1 MQLQSLTIEFILLQ
15 ISVAFSPGLIIAL
28 VVNEAVQKGKKN
40 ALQVAYGAAA
50 GAIGITIITAA
61 VITYIFSLI
70 PEILTFIYIFGIIYI
85 VYKGIKT
92 IQDKGDSPK
101 VLGSASFLSGFKI
114 NLANPKMWVFYLSVL
129 PLFITD
135 ESNIFSSL
143 IFLGIVTIFINLFA
157 DISYAL
163 LSSYLFNNSST
174 KVKRYI
180 NVISGICLIGIGI
193 YLFFSRFIWIFSRF
207 NRIIRFVI
215 LKKFWNC
222 TYATQ
227 SGW

>member
-1 MQLQSLTIEFILLQ
+1 MVSSSVVIELIILQ

-28 VVNEAVQKGKKN
+28 VVNEAVQKGRKN

-50 GAIGITIITAA
+50 GAIGITIITAG

-70 PEILTFIYIFGIIYI
+70 PEILTFIYIVGIIYI

-101 VLGSASFLSGFKI
+101 VLSSASFMSGFKI

-174 KVKRYI
+174 NVKRYI
-180 NVISGICLIGIGI
+180 NIISGLCLIGIGI
-193 YLFFSRFIWIFSRF
+193 YLFFSRFI
-207 NRIIRFVI
+207 
-215 LKKFWNC
+215 
-222 TYATQ
+222 
-227 SGW
+227 

>member
-28 VVNEAVQKGKKN
+28 VVNEAVQKGRKN

-92 IQDKGDSPK
+92 IQDKGESPK

-143 IFLGIVTIFINLFA
+143 IYLGIVTIFINLFA

-163 LSSYLFNNSST
+163 VSSYLFNNPTT

-180 NVISGICLIGIGI
+180 NIISGLCLVGIGI
-193 YLFFSRFIWIFSRF
+193 YLFFSRFI
-207 NRIIRFVI
+207 
-215 LKKFWNC
+215 
-222 TYATQ
+222 
-227 SGW
+227 

>member
-28 VVNEAVQKGKKN
+28 VVNEAVQKGRKN
-40 ALQVAYGAAA
+40 ALQVAYGAAT
-50 GAIGITIITAA
+50 GAIGITLITAA

-92 IQDKGDSPK
+92 IQDKGDSPE
-101 VLGSASFLSGFKI
+101 VLVSASYMSGLKI

-143 IFLGIVTIFINLFA
+143 IYLGIVTIFINLFA

-174 KVKRYI
+174 KIKRYI
-180 NVISGICLIGIGI
+180 NLFSGICLIGIGI
-193 YLFFSRFIWIFSRF
+193 YLFFSRFI
-207 NRIIRFVI
+207 
-215 LKKFWNC
+215 
-222 TYATQ
+222 
-227 SGW
+227 

>member
-28 VVNEAVQKGKKN
+28 VVNEAVQKGRKN

-135 ESNIFSSL
+135 ESNIFSYL
-143 IFLGIVTIFINLFA
+143 IYLGIVTIFINLFA

-163 LSSYLFNNSST
+163 LSSYLFNNSTT

-180 NVISGICLIGIGI
+180 NIISGLCLIGIGI
-193 YLFFSRFIWIFSRF
+193 YLFFSRFI
-207 NRIIRFVI
+207 
-215 LKKFWNC
+215 
-222 TYATQ
+222 
-227 SGW
+227 

>member
-28 VVNEAVQKGKKN
+28 VVNEAVQKGRKN

-50 GAIGITIITAA
+50 GAMGINLITAA
-61 VITYIFSLI
+61 VIAYIFSLI

-157 DISYAL
+157 DISYAI

-193 YLFFSRFIWIFSRF
+193 YLFFSRFI
-207 NRIIRFVI
+207 
-215 LKKFWNC
+215 
-222 TYATQ
+222 
-227 SGW
+227 

>member
-1 MQLQSLTIEFILLQ
+1 MELQSLTVEFILLQ

-28 VVNEAVQKGKKN
+28 VVNEAVQKGRKN
-40 ALQVAYGAAA
+40 ALQVAYGAAT

-70 PEILTFIYIFGIIYI
+70 PEILTFIYIFGMIYIIY
-85 VYKGIKT
+85 KGVKT
-92 IQDKGDSPK
+92 LQDKGDSPE
-101 VLGSASFLSGFKI
+101 VLGSASFMSGFKI

-135 ESNIFSSL
+135 ESSIFSSL
-143 IFLGIVTIFINLFA
+143 IYLGIVTIFINLFA

-174 KVKRYI
+174 KIKRYI
-180 NVISGICLIGIGI
+180 NIFSGICLIGIGI
-193 YLFFSRFIWIFSRF
+193 YLFFSRFI
-207 NRIIRFVI
+207 
-215 LKKFWNC
+215 
-222 TYATQ
+222 
-227 SGW
+227 

>member
-28 VVNEAVQKGKKN
+28 VVNEAVQKGRKN

-50 GAIGITIITAA
+50 GAIGITIITAG

-85 VYKGIKT
+85 IYKGIKT
-92 IQDKGDSPK
+92 IQDKGDGPK

-143 IFLGIVTIFINLFA
+143 IYLGIVTIFINLFA

-163 LSSYLFNNSST
+163 LSSYLFNNSTT

-180 NVISGICLIGIGI
+180 NIISGLCLIGIGI
-193 YLFFSRFIWIFSRF
+193 YLFFSRFI
-207 NRIIRFVI
+207 
-215 LKKFWNC
+215 
-222 TYATQ
+222 
-227 SGW
+227 

>member
-28 VVNEAVQKGKKN
+28 VVNEAVQKGRKN

-70 PEILTFIYIFGIIYI
+70 PGILTFIYIFGIIYI

-92 IQDKGDSPK
+92 IQDIGDSPE
-101 VLGSASFLSGFKI
+101 VLGSASFMSGFKI

-143 IFLGIVTIFINLFA
+143 VYLGIVTIFINLFA

-174 KVKRYI
+174 KIKRYI
-180 NVISGICLIGIGI
+180 NIFSGVCLIGIGI
-193 YLFFSRFIWIFSRF
+193 YLFFSRFI
-207 NRIIRFVI
+207 
-215 LKKFWNC
+215 
-222 TYATQ
+222 
-227 SGW
+227 

>member
-28 VVNEAVQKGKKN
+28 VVNEAVQKGRKN
-40 ALQVAYGAAA
+40 ALQVAYGAAT
-50 GAIGITIITAA
+50 GAIGITLITAA
-61 VITYIFSLI
+61 VISYIFSLI

-101 VLGSASFLSGFKI
+101 VLGSASFMSGFKI

-143 IFLGIVTIFINLFA
+143 IYLGIVTIFINLFA

-174 KVKRYI
+174 KIKRYI
-180 NVISGICLIGIGI
+180 NIFSGICLIGIGI
-193 YLFFSRFIWIFSRF
+193 YLFFSRFI
-207 NRIIRFVI
+207 
-215 LKKFWNC
+215 
-222 TYATQ
+222 
-227 SGW
+227 

>member
-28 VVNEAVQKGKKN
+28 VVNEAVQKGRKN

-50 GAIGITIITAA
+50 GAIGITIITAG

-70 PEILTFIYIFGIIYI
+70 PEILTFIYIVGIIYI

-101 VLGSASFLSGFKI
+101 VLSSASFMSGFKI

-135 ESNIFSSL
+135 ESSIFSSL
-143 IFLGIVTIFINLFA
+143 IYLGIVTIFINLFA

-174 KVKRYI
+174 KLKRYI
-180 NVISGICLIGIGI
+180 NIFSGICLIGIGI
-193 YLFFSRFIWIFSRF
+193 YLFFSRFI
-207 NRIIRFVI
+207 
-215 LKKFWNC
+215 
-222 TYATQ
+222 
-227 SGW
+227 

>member
-28 VVNEAVQKGKKN
+28 VVNEAVQKGRKN

-50 GAIGITIITAA
+50 GAIGITVITAG

-70 PEILTFIYIFGIIYI
+70 PEILTFIYIVGIIYI

-92 IQDKGDSPK
+92 IQDKGESPK

-135 ESNIFSSL
+135 ESSIFSSL
-143 IFLGIVTIFINLFA
+143 IYLGIVTIFINLFA

-174 KVKRYI
+174 KIKRYI
-180 NVISGICLIGIGI
+180 NIFSGICLIGIGI
-193 YLFFSRFIWIFSRF
+193 YLFFSRFI
-207 NRIIRFVI
+207 
-215 LKKFWNC
+215 
-222 TYATQ
+222 
-227 SGW
+227 

>member
-28 VVNEAVQKGKKN
+28 VVNEAVQKGRKN

-50 GAIGITIITAA
+50 GAIGITIITAG

-85 VYKGIKT
+85 IYKGIKT
-92 IQDKGDSPK
+92 IQDKGGGPK

-143 IFLGIVTIFINLFA
+143 IYLGIVTIFINLFA

-174 KVKRYI
+174 KIKRYI
-180 NVISGICLIGIGI
+180 NIFSGVCLIGIGI
-193 YLFFSRFIWIFSRF
+193 YLFFSRFI
-207 NRIIRFVI
+207 
-215 LKKFWNC
+215 
-222 TYATQ
+222 
-227 SGW
+227 

>member
-28 VVNEAVQKGKKN
+28 VVNEAVQKGRKN

-50 GAIGITIITAA
+50 GAMGITIITAA

-92 IQDKGDSPK
+92 IQDKGDGPK

-135 ESNIFSSL
+135 ESSIFSSL
-143 IFLGIVTIFINLFA
+143 IYLGIVTIFINLFA

-174 KVKRYI
+174 KIKRYI
-180 NVISGICLIGIGI
+180 NIFSGICLIGIGI
-193 YLFFSRFIWIFSRF
+193 YLFFSRFI
-207 NRIIRFVI
+207 
-215 LKKFWNC
+215 
-222 TYATQ
+222 
-227 SGW
+227 

>member
-1 MQLQSLTIEFILLQ
+1 MQLQPLTIEFILLQ

-28 VVNEAVQKGKKN
+28 VVNEAVQKGRKN
-40 ALQVAYGAAA
+40 ALQVAYGAAT
-50 GAIGITIITAA
+50 GAIGITLITAA

-92 IQDKGDSPK
+92 IQDKGDSPE
-101 VLGSASFLSGFKI
+101 VLGSASFMSGFKI

-143 IFLGIVTIFINLFA
+143 IYLGIVTIFINLFA

-163 LSSYLFNNSST
+163 LSSYLFNNSSI
-174 KVKRYI
+174 KIKKYI
-180 NVISGICLIGIGI
+180 NIFSGVCLIGIGI
-193 YLFFSRFIWIFSRF
+193 YLFFSRFI
-207 NRIIRFVI
+207 
-215 LKKFWNC
+215 
-222 TYATQ
+222 
-227 SGW
+227 

>member
-1 MQLQSLTIEFILLQ
+1 VQLQSLTIEFILLQ

-28 VVNEAVQKGKKN
+28 VVNEAVQKGRKN
-40 ALQVAYGAAA
+40 ALQVAYGAAS

-143 IFLGIVTIFINLFA
+143 IYLGIVTIFINLFA
-157 DISYAL
+157 DISYAFV
-163 LSSYLFNNSST
+163 SSYLFNNSTT

-180 NVISGICLIGIGI
+180 NIISGLCLIGIGI
-193 YLFFSRFIWIFSRF
+193 YLFFSRFI
-207 NRIIRFVI
+207 
-215 LKKFWNC
+215 
-222 TYATQ
+222 
-227 SGW
+227 

>member
-28 VVNEAVQKGKKN
+28 VVNEAVQKGRKN

-50 GAIGITIITAA
+50 GAIGITIITAG

-92 IQDKGDSPK
+92 IQDKSDSLK

-143 IFLGIVTIFINLFA
+143 IYLGIVTIFINLFA

-163 LSSYLFNNSST
+163 LSSYLFNNSTT

-180 NVISGICLIGIGI
+180 NIISGVCLIGVGI
-193 YLFFSRFIWIFSRF
+193 YLFFSRFI
-207 NRIIRFVI
+207 
-215 LKKFWNC
+215 
-222 TYATQ
+222 
-227 SGW
+227 

>member
-28 VVNEAVQKGKKN
+28 VVNEAVQKGRKN

-50 GAIGITIITAA
+50 GAIGITIITAG

-70 PEILTFIYIFGIIYI
+70 PEILTFIYIVGIIYI

-101 VLGSASFLSGFKI
+101 VLSSASFMSGFKI

-135 ESNIFSSL
+135 ESSIFSSL
-143 IFLGIVTIFINLFA
+143 IYLGIVTIFINLFA

-174 KVKRYI
+174 KIKRYI
-180 NVISGICLIGIGI
+180 NIFSGICLIGIGV
-193 YLFFSRFIWIFSRF
+193 YLFFSRFI
-207 NRIIRFVI
+207 
-215 LKKFWNC
+215 
-222 TYATQ
+222 
-227 SGW
+227 

>member
-28 VVNEAVQKGKKN
+28 VVNEAVQKGRKN

-50 GAIGITIITAA
+50 GAIGITIITAG

-92 IQDKGDSPK
+92 IQDKGDSPE
-101 VLGSASFLSGFKI
+101 VLGSASFMSGFKI

-135 ESNIFSSL
+135 ESSIFSSL
-143 IFLGIVTIFINLFA
+143 IYLGIVTILINLFA

-163 LSSYLFNNSST
+163 VSSYLFNNPTT

-180 NVISGICLIGIGI
+180 NIISGLCLIGIGI
-193 YLFFSRFIWIFSRF
+193 YLFFSRFI
-207 NRIIRFVI
+207 
-215 LKKFWNC
+215 
-222 TYATQ
+222 
-227 SGW
+227 

>member
-1 MQLQSLTIEFILLQ
+1 MQIPQLTIEFVLLQ

-28 VVNEAVQKGKKN
+28 VVNESVQKGRIN
-40 ALQVAYGAAA
+40 GLQVAYGAAT
-50 GAIGITIITAA
+50 GAIGITVITAT

-92 IQDKGDSPK
+92 LLDEGYDPTT
-101 VLGSASFLSGFKI
+101 LHSASFISGIKI

-129 PLFITD
+129 PLFVED
-135 ESNIFSSL
+135 ETIVFSSL
-143 IFLGIVTIFINLFA
+143 IFLGVATILINLFA

-163 LSSYLFNNSST
+163 LSSYLFNNSSL

-180 NVISGICLIGIGI
+180 NIISGVCLIGVGI
-193 YLFFSRFIWIFSRF
+193 YLLFSRF
-207 NRIIRFVI
+207 V
-215 LKKFWNC
+215 
-222 TYATQ
+222 
-227 SGW
+227 

>member
-28 VVNEAVQKGKKN
+28 VVNEAVQKGRKN

-50 GAIGITIITAA
+50 GAIGITVITAG

-135 ESNIFSSL
+135 ESNIFFSL

-163 LSSYLFNNSST
+163 LSSYLFNNSTT

-180 NVISGICLIGIGI
+180 NIISGVCLIGIGV
-193 YLFFSRFIWIFSRF
+193 YLFFSRFI
-207 NRIIRFVI
+207 
-215 LKKFWNC
+215 
-222 TYATQ
+222 
-227 SGW
+227 

>member
-28 VVNEAVQKGKKN
+28 VVNEAVQKGRKN

-50 GAIGITIITAA
+50 GAIGITIITAG

-92 IQDKGDSPK
+92 VQDKGDSPK

-135 ESNIFSSL
+135 ESSIFSSL
-143 IFLGIVTIFINLFA
+143 IYLGIVTIFINLFA

-174 KVKRYI
+174 KIKRYI
-180 NVISGICLIGIGI
+180 NIFSGICLIGIGI
-193 YLFFSRFIWIFSRF
+193 YLFFSRFI
-207 NRIIRFVI
+207 
-215 LKKFWNC
+215 
-222 TYATQ
+222 
-227 SGW
+227 

>member
-28 VVNEAVQKGKKN
+28 VVNEAVQKGRKN

-92 IQDKGDSPK
+92 IQDKGDSPE
-101 VLGSASFLSGFKI
+101 VLGSASFVSGFKI

-135 ESNIFSSL
+135 ESKIFSSL
-143 IFLGIVTIFINLFA
+143 IYLGIVTIFINLFA

-174 KVKRYI
+174 KIKRYI
-180 NVISGICLIGIGI
+180 NVISGFCLMGIGI
-193 YLFFSRFIWIFSRF
+193 YLFFSRFI
-207 NRIIRFVI
+207 
-215 LKKFWNC
+215 
-222 TYATQ
+222 
-227 SGW
+227 

>member
-28 VVNEAVQKGKKN
+28 VVNEAVQKGRKN

-143 IFLGIVTIFINLFA
+143 IYLGIVTIFINLFA

-163 LSSYLFNNSST
+163 LSSYLFNNSTT

-180 NVISGICLIGIGI
+180 NITSGVCLIGIGI
-193 YLFFSRFIWIFSRF
+193 YLFFSRFI
-207 NRIIRFVI
+207 
-215 LKKFWNC
+215 
-222 TYATQ
+222 
-227 SGW
+227 

>member
-1 MQLQSLTIEFILLQ
+1 VQLQSLTIEFILLQ

-28 VVNEAVQKGKKN
+28 VVNEAVQKGRKN

-50 GAIGITIITAA
+50 GAIGITIITAG

-92 IQDKGDSPK
+92 IQDKSDSLK

-163 LSSYLFNNSST
+163 LSSYLFNNSTT

-180 NVISGICLIGIGI
+180 NIISGVCLIGVGI
-193 YLFFSRFIWIFSRF
+193 YLFFSRFI
-207 NRIIRFVI
+207 
-215 LKKFWNC
+215 
-222 TYATQ
+222 
-227 SGW
+227 

>member
-28 VVNEAVQKGKKN
+28 VVNEAVQKGRKN

-92 IQDKGDSPK
+92 IQDKGDSPE
-101 VLGSASFLSGFKI
+101 VLGSASFMSGFKI

-143 IFLGIVTIFINLFA
+143 IYLGIVTIFINLFA

-174 KVKRYI
+174 KIKRYI
-180 NVISGICLIGIGI
+180 NIFSGVCLIGIGI
-193 YLFFSRFIWIFSRF
+193 YLFFSRFI
-207 NRIIRFVI
+207 
-215 LKKFWNC
+215 
-222 TYATQ
+222 
-227 SGW
+227 

>member
-28 VVNEAVQKGKKN
+28 VVNEAVQKGRNN

-143 IFLGIVTIFINLFA
+143 IYLGIVTIFINLFA
-157 DISYAL
+157 DISYAFV
-163 LSSYLFNNSST
+163 SSYLFNNSTT

-180 NVISGICLIGIGI
+180 NIISGLCLIGIGI
-193 YLFFSRFIWIFSRF
+193 YLFFSRFI
-207 NRIIRFVI
+207 
-215 LKKFWNC
+215 
-222 TYATQ
+222 
-227 SGW
+227 

>member
-28 VVNEAVQKGKKN
+28 VVNEAVQKGRKN

-50 GAIGITIITAA
+50 GAMGITIITAA

-92 IQDKGDSPK
+92 IQDKGDSPE

-143 IFLGIVTIFINLFA
+143 IYLGIVTIFINLFA

-174 KVKRYI
+174 KIKRYI
-180 NVISGICLIGIGI
+180 NIFSGVCLIGIGI
-193 YLFFSRFIWIFSRF
+193 YLFFSRFI
-207 NRIIRFVI
+207 
-215 LKKFWNC
+215 
-222 TYATQ
+222 
-227 SGW
+227 

>member
-28 VVNEAVQKGKKN
+28 VVNEAVQKGRKN

-143 IFLGIVTIFINLFA
+143 IYLGIVTIFINLFA

-163 LSSYLFNNSST
+163 LSSYLFNNSTT

-180 NVISGICLIGIGI
+180 NMISGLCLIGIGI
-193 YLFFSRFIWIFSRF
+193 YLFFSRFI
-207 NRIIRFVI
+207 
-215 LKKFWNC
+215 
-222 TYATQ
+222 
-227 SGW
+227 

>member
-28 VVNEAVQKGKKN
+28 VVNEAVQKGRKN

-50 GAIGITIITAA
+50 GAIGITIITAG

-85 VYKGIKT
+85 IYKGIKT

-101 VLGSASFLSGFKI
+101 VLSSASFMSGFKI

-135 ESNIFSSL
+135 ESSIFSSL
-143 IFLGIVTIFINLFA
+143 IYLGIVTIFINLFA

-174 KVKRYI
+174 KIKRYI
-180 NVISGICLIGIGI
+180 NIFSGICLIGIGI
-193 YLFFSRFIWIFSRF
+193 YLFFSRFI
-207 NRIIRFVI
+207 
-215 LKKFWNC
+215 
-222 TYATQ
+222 
-227 SGW
+227 

>member
-1 MQLQSLTIEFILLQ
+1 VQLQSLTIEFILLQ

-28 VVNEAVQKGKKN
+28 VVNEAVQKGRKN

-50 GAIGITIITAA
+50 GAVGITIITAG

-92 IQDKGDSPK
+92 IQDKSDSLK

-114 NLANPKMWVFYLSVL
+114 NLANPKMWIFYLSVL

-163 LSSYLFNNSST
+163 LSSYLFNNSTT

-180 NVISGICLIGIGI
+180 NIISGVCLIGIGI
-193 YLFFSRFIWIFSRF
+193 YLFFSRFI
-207 NRIIRFVI
+207 
-215 LKKFWNC
+215 
-222 TYATQ
+222 
-227 SGW
+227 

>member
-28 VVNEAVQKGKKN
+28 VVNEAVQKGRKN

-50 GAIGITIITAA
+50 GAIGITIITAG

-92 IQDKGDSPK
+92 IQDKGDSPE
-101 VLGSASFLSGFKI
+101 VLGSASFMSGFKI

-143 IFLGIVTIFINLFA
+143 IYLGIVTIFINLFA

-174 KVKRYI
+174 KIKRYI
-180 NVISGICLIGIGI
+180 NMFSGVCLIGIGI
-193 YLFFSRFIWIFSRF
+193 YLFFSRFI
-207 NRIIRFVI
+207 
-215 LKKFWNC
+215 
-222 TYATQ
+222 
-227 SGW
+227 

>member
-28 VVNEAVQKGKKN
+28 VVNEAVQKGRKN
-40 ALQVAYGAAA
+40 ALQVAYGAAS

-143 IFLGIVTIFINLFA
+143 IYLGIVTIFINLFA

-163 LSSYLFNNSST
+163 LSSYLFNNSTT

-180 NVISGICLIGIGI
+180 NMISGLCLVGIGI
-193 YLFFSRFIWIFSRF
+193 YLFFSRFI
-207 NRIIRFVI
+207 
-215 LKKFWNC
+215 
-222 TYATQ
+222 
-227 SGW
+227 

>member
-28 VVNEAVQKGKKN
+28 VVNEAVQKGRKN
-40 ALQVAYGAAA
+40 ALQVAYGAAT

-92 IQDKGDSPK
+92 LQDKGDSPE

-143 IFLGIVTIFINLFA
+143 IYLGVVTIFINLFA

-163 LSSYLFNNSST
+163 LSSYLFNNSTT

-180 NVISGICLIGIGI
+180 NIISGLCLIGIGI
-193 YLFFSRFIWIFSRF
+193 YLFFSRFI
-207 NRIIRFVI
+207 
-215 LKKFWNC
+215 
-222 TYATQ
+222 
-227 SGW
+227 

>member
-1 MQLQSLTIEFILLQ
+1 MQLQSLTIQFIVLQ

-28 VVNEAVQKGKKN
+28 VVNEAVQKGRKN
-40 ALQVAYGAAA
+40 ALQVAYGAAT
-50 GAIGITIITAA
+50 GAIGITLITAA

-92 IQDKGDSPK
+92 IQDKGDSPE
-101 VLGSASFLSGFKI
+101 VLGSASFMSGFKI

-143 IFLGIVTIFINLFA
+143 IYLGIVTIFINLFA

-174 KVKRYI
+174 KIKRYI
-180 NVISGICLIGIGI
+180 NIFSGVCLIGIGI
-193 YLFFSRFIWIFSRF
+193 YLFFSRFI
-207 NRIIRFVI
+207 
-215 LKKFWNC
+215 
-222 TYATQ
+222 
-227 SGW
+227 

>member
-1 MQLQSLTIEFILLQ
+1 MQLKSLTIEFILLQ

-28 VVNEAVQKGKKN
+28 VVNEAVQKGRNN

-50 GAIGITIITAA
+50 GAIGITIVTAA

-92 IQDKGDSPK
+92 LLDKGDDPEVFS
-101 VLGSASFLSGFKI
+101 SASFLSGFKI

-180 NVISGICLIGIGI
+180 NVISGVCLIGIGI
-193 YLFFSRFIWIFSRF
+193 YLFFSRFI
-207 NRIIRFVI
+207 
-215 LKKFWNC
+215 
-222 TYATQ
+222 
-227 SGW
+227 